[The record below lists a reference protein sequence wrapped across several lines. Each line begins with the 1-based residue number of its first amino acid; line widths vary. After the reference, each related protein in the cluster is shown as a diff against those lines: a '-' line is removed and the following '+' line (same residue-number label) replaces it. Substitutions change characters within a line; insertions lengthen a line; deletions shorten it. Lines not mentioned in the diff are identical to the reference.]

1 MVLVLDKERCDGAF
15 ILCLYYVIIRQG
27 ENEEDG
33 DGDKKNDEEEKEEV
47 FSFLGDMKRR
57 K

>member
-1 MVLVLDKERCDGAF
+1 MLVLDKERCDGAF
-15 ILCLYYVIIRQG
+15 ILCLYHVIIRQG

-33 DGDKKNDEEEKEEV
+33 DDDDKKNDEEEKEEV
-47 FSFLGDMKRR
+47 FSFLDDMKRR

>member
-1 MVLVLDKERCDGAF
+1 MLVLEKDRCDGAF

-33 DGDKKNDEEEKEEV
+33 DGDKKNEEEEKEEV
-47 FSFLGDMKRR
+47 FSFLDDMKRR

>member
-1 MVLVLDKERCDGAF
+1 MLVLDKERCDGAF

-33 DGDKKNDEEEKEEV
+33 GDDKKNDEEEKEEV